1 MHYSYTIRWLY
12 VDMIPIK
19 DLEDKY
25 KYKCLLQ
32 NKNACQVK
40 WLDELSVMSFVK
52 LFYCEMFTTT

>member
-1 MHYSYTIRWLY
+1 
-12 VDMIPIK
+12 MIPIK

-52 LFYCEMFTTT
+52 LL